1 MRRLLNDPLFLK
13 TPKGVVPTE
22 RAKELEAPIRDV
34 LARVRTVISTAEP
47 FDPARSRRRFTI
59 GTADGFSVFL
69 PPLLDEIARTAP
81 GIDLV
86 VRHMQMETALS
97 DLDGRLIDV
106 AIAPFYELPAR
117 FAAQRL
123 YEDDFVIAAQSRHP
137 FLKNP
142 TLENYCRMQHLLVA
156 PRGDPSGIVDELLE
170 SRGLSRRV
178 ALAVPNF
185 MLALDLLTKTQLVCV
200 LPKRF
205 VERHAERF
213 AVATASCRW
222 ISARPPFRRWRRRQ
236 RSWTAASFG
245 SSMCLGEPTDVQ
257 FRNACYSI
265 NDPESFGTRAGEDAH
280 RPLDGRQAKE
290 APGDDWKGWWPDDDG
305 GDDDG
310 GSPAPQNRR
319 RPDVNRAAVGLA
331 GSAAAPITTL
341 SSSSWA
347 HSPRSIQGN
356 RFERRFCYGDSEG
369 ESGFKRQYRTFVWLI
384 NDKGLRHAAERNLSR
399 ILELS
404 PSSGDPAAW
413 VSDGLRAVKIVPS
426 PQL

>member
-1 MRRLLNDPLFLK
+1 MLNEIDLSRADLNLLVLFETVFDERNVGRAAERLNLSASAVSHGLGRLRRLLNDPLFLK

-86 VRHMQMETALS
+86 VRHMQVETALS

-205 VERHAERF
+205 VEMHAERF
-213 AVATASCRW
+213 AVATAK
-222 ISARPPFRRWRRRQ
+222 
-236 RSWTAASFG
+236 
-245 SSMCLGEPTDVQ
+245 L
-257 FRNACYSI
+257 
-265 NDPESFGTRAGEDAH
+265 
-280 RPLDGRQAKE
+280 PLDLGAPTIQAV
-290 APGDDWKGWWPDDDG
+290 APKAALMDG
-305 GDDDG
+305 G
-310 GSPAPQNRR
+310 
-319 RPDVNRAAVGLA
+319 L
-331 GSAAAPITTL
+331 
-341 SSSSWA
+341 
-347 HSPRSIQGN
+347 
-356 RFERRFCYGDSEG
+356 
-369 ESGFKRQYRTFVWLI
+369 VWLL
-384 NDKGLRHAAERNLSR
+384 DVLGRTH
-399 ILELS
+399 
-404 PSSGDPAAW
+404 
-413 VSDGLRAVKIVPS
+413 
-426 PQL
+426 

>member
-1 MRRLLNDPLFLK
+1 MLNEIDLSRADLNLLVLFETVFDERNVGRAAERLNLSASAVSHGLGRLRRLLNDPLFLK

-123 YEDDFVIAAQSRHP
+123 YEDDFVIAAQSRRP

-205 VERHAERF
+205 VEMHAERF
-213 AVATASCRW
+213 AVATAK
-222 ISARPPFRRWRRRQ
+222 
-236 RSWTAASFG
+236 
-245 SSMCLGEPTDVQ
+245 L
-257 FRNACYSI
+257 
-265 NDPESFGTRAGEDAH
+265 
-280 RPLDGRQAKE
+280 PLDLGAPTIQAV
-290 APGDDWKGWWPDDDG
+290 APKAALMDG
-305 GDDDG
+305 G
-310 GSPAPQNRR
+310 
-319 RPDVNRAAVGLA
+319 L
-331 GSAAAPITTL
+331 
-341 SSSSWA
+341 
-347 HSPRSIQGN
+347 
-356 RFERRFCYGDSEG
+356 
-369 ESGFKRQYRTFVWLI
+369 VWLL
-384 NDKGLRHAAERNLSR
+384 DVLGRTH
-399 ILELS
+399 
-404 PSSGDPAAW
+404 
-413 VSDGLRAVKIVPS
+413 
-426 PQL
+426 

>member
-1 MRRLLNDPLFLK
+1 MLNEIDLSRADLNLLVLFETVFDERNVGRAAERLNLSASAVSHGLGRLRRLLNDPLFLK

-22 RAKELEAPIRDV
+22 RAKELEVPIRDV

-205 VERHAERF
+205 VEMHAERF
-213 AVATASCRW
+213 AVATAK
-222 ISARPPFRRWRRRQ
+222 
-236 RSWTAASFG
+236 
-245 SSMCLGEPTDVQ
+245 L
-257 FRNACYSI
+257 
-265 NDPESFGTRAGEDAH
+265 
-280 RPLDGRQAKE
+280 PLDLGAPTIQAV
-290 APGDDWKGWWPDDDG
+290 APKAALMDG
-305 GDDDG
+305 G
-310 GSPAPQNRR
+310 
-319 RPDVNRAAVGLA
+319 L
-331 GSAAAPITTL
+331 
-341 SSSSWA
+341 
-347 HSPRSIQGN
+347 
-356 RFERRFCYGDSEG
+356 
-369 ESGFKRQYRTFVWLI
+369 VWLL
-384 NDKGLRHAAERNLSR
+384 DVLGRTH
-399 ILELS
+399 
-404 PSSGDPAAW
+404 
-413 VSDGLRAVKIVPS
+413 
-426 PQL
+426 

>member
-1 MRRLLNDPLFLK
+1 MLNEIYLSRADLNLLVLFETVFDERNVGRAAERLNLSASAVSHGLGRLRRLLNDPLFLK

-205 VERHAERF
+205 VEMHAERF
-213 AVATASCRW
+213 AVATAK
-222 ISARPPFRRWRRRQ
+222 
-236 RSWTAASFG
+236 
-245 SSMCLGEPTDVQ
+245 L
-257 FRNACYSI
+257 
-265 NDPESFGTRAGEDAH
+265 
-280 RPLDGRQAKE
+280 PLDLGAPTIQAV
-290 APGDDWKGWWPDDDG
+290 APKAALMDG
-305 GDDDG
+305 G
-310 GSPAPQNRR
+310 
-319 RPDVNRAAVGLA
+319 L
-331 GSAAAPITTL
+331 
-341 SSSSWA
+341 
-347 HSPRSIQGN
+347 
-356 RFERRFCYGDSEG
+356 
-369 ESGFKRQYRTFVWLI
+369 VWLL
-384 NDKGLRHAAERNLSR
+384 DVLGRTH
-399 ILELS
+399 
-404 PSSGDPAAW
+404 
-413 VSDGLRAVKIVPS
+413 
-426 PQL
+426 